1 MRSFGWDT
9 ADAFMQHDAQERWC
23 FKHPIENRHV
33 SLGGCQWLSVVLVC
47 ASVALFI
54 FRIAGAEQTLVWSPR
69 RANERY
75 PDRWGNQEVQLFQ
88 LSNSSCQQA
97 FSAFIPRARTLT
109 NVLWWQAFRG
119 WIRELHRMRASKI
132 SPWLA
137 GVLNLYVIAVIPIE
151 YGSDCRVR
159 SSGVDV
165 DYCSQR
171 NETQGP
177 EPLSWR
183 IWDWSIVQLSSC
195 NATLLR
201 CYTATLLHSMKVFQ
215 SLTFL
220 DIPSPEPLSPR
231 FYDLQLNVK
240 DESGAEITSLE
251 DAMQWNMVSN
261 LCFFTTFWVLCLAN
275 AH

>member
-1 MRSFGWDT
+1 MPGVNAILRVG
-9 ADAFMQHDAQERWC
+9 HRWRLHATRCTGALMFQTPYRKQTC
-23 FKHPIENRHV
+23 FV
-33 SLGGCQWLSVVLVC
+33 GWLSVVLVC

-54 FRIAGAEQTLVWSPR
+54 FRIAGAEQALVWSPR

-109 NVLWWQAFRG
+109 NVLWLQAFRG

-165 DYCSQR
+165 DYRSQR

-195 NATLLR
+195 NATLLH
-201 CYTATLLHSMKVFQ
+201 CYTATLNESVPKSHFSWHSKPWAQ
-215 SLTFL
+215 
-220 DIPSPEPLSPR
+220 
-231 FYDLQLNVK
+231 
-240 DESGAEITSLE
+240 G
-251 DAMQWNMVSN
+251 
-261 LCFFTTFWVLCLAN
+261 FTICSWMSKINPAQRSHL
-275 AH
+275 

>member
-1 MRSFGWDT
+1 MF
-9 ADAFMQHDAQERWC
+9 RWVV
-23 FKHPIENRHV
+23 V
-33 SLGGCQWLSVVLVC
+33 SGCQWLSVVVSGCQWLSVVLVC
-47 ASVALFI
+47 ASVARLSF
-54 FRIAGAEQTLVWSPR
+54 FAFLGAEQTLVWSPR

-88 LSNSSCQQA
+88 LSNSRCQQA
-97 FSAFIPRARTLT
+97 FAAFIPRARTLT

-165 DYCSQR
+165 DYRSQR

-195 NATLLR
+195 NATLLH
-201 CYTATLLHSMKVFQ
+201 CYTATLNESDESVPKSHWI
-215 SLTFL
+215 L
-220 DIPSPEPLSPR
+220 DIPS
-231 FYDLQLNVK
+231 LQARLAQ
-240 DESGAEITSLE
+240 G
-251 DAMQWNMVSN
+251 
-261 LCFFTTFWVLCLAN
+261 FTICSWMSKMNPAQRSHL
-275 AH
+275 